1 MQLTIILRED
11 VGSGVLG
18 CSRRAPT
25 PASMAA
31 METKLTVISMAAAVS
46 ISMVELTT
54 EFMAAPRRV

>member
-1 MQLTIILRED
+1 
-11 VGSGVLG
+11 
-18 CSRRAPT
+18 
-25 PASMAA
+25 MAA